1 MRLMIVATLL
11 AGSSAFAQMRP
22 GGTIFGNMI
31 NTAEPPPGVRVPSLP
46 FGWGGGFGRGF
57 GGPQVAHTRH
67 EQAVI
72 VPYPVIWGGPSYFG
86 GYDSPP
92 PPPAYYPQEPGY
104 QGGGYPGYGYAPQT
118 QPPVVII
125 NQNFR
130 PDTANPVM
138 RDYSNTPLPEPTLKM
153 YENQSRP
160 YENQP
165 VVHDDQ
171 PTVYLIAMKDHT
183 IFPAVAYWVEGDTLN
198 YITTQGGHNR
208 ATLDLVDRDFS
219 KQLNEERHVEFKLPA
234 AK

>member
-1 MRLMIVATLL
+1 MRIIMVVTLAT
-11 AGSSAFAQMRP
+11 ASCAFAQTR

-31 NTAEPPPGVRVPSLP
+31 NTVPPPSGYPREPGSRG
-46 FGWGGGFGRGF
+46 FGGGFGGF
-57 GGPQVAHTRH
+57 NGYGGFARPQAAHPRH
-67 EQAVI
+67 ENTVI
-72 VPYPVIWGGPSYFG
+72 VPYPVLWGPSFG
-86 GYDSPP
+86 GYYDSPAP

-104 QGGGYPGYGYAPQT
+104 PAYAQQA

-130 PDTANPVM
+130 PDTANPVV

-160 YENQP
+160 GGVQGQP
-165 VVHDDQ
+165 TVADDQ
-171 PTVYLIAMKDHT
+171 PTVYLIAMRDHT

-208 ATLDLVDRDFS
+208 ATLAAVDREFS
-219 KQLNEERHVEFKLPA
+219 KQLNDERHVEFRLPA
-234 AK
+234 GK